1 MTFQSKYLEYMWKFW
16 MLAEDRYL
24 HNELKHLYLYAS
36 FIWRCWDEFKIFYY
50 SRQIKMGGGSR
61 DYIHVPVAEQ
71 KHMHVAH

>member
-1 MTFQSKYLEYMWKFW
+1 
-16 MLAEDRYL
+16 MLPLFDVVGM
-24 HNELKHLYLYAS
+24 NS
-36 FIWRCWDEFKIFYY
+36 KIFYY